1 MPQSWL
7 VYDSNW
13 INPREPLLGL
23 YVMLWDKKFDEIY
36 LEQVPLEANQ
46 LKGYGGGYWYGGS
59 GCQIPDSNLE
69 RQADGSWIQTSNDL
83 EDGQPDRIITYHF
96 LTLEL
101 YQYHFPKM
109 FGIDFRSTED
119 LQAFMVKHNAEEYG
133 IK

>member
-13 INPREPLLGL
+13 INPGEPLLGL
-23 YVMLWDKKFDEIY
+23 YVMLWDKEFNDIY
-36 LEQVPLEANQ
+36 LEQVPLETDQ
-46 LKGYGGGYWYGGS
+46 LKDYGGGYWYGGS
-59 GCQIPDSNLE
+59 GCQIPSSNLE
-69 RQADGSWIQTSNDL
+69 RQDDGSWIQTSNKI
-83 EDGQPDRIITYHF
+83 EDGQPDRIITYQF

-109 FGIDFRSTED
+109 FDIDFRSTAD

-133 IK
+133 IT